1 MFTELTRWAQ
11 DSPAEEF
18 WFALAFLI
26 ALTFVCFTGAF
37 YYFSRKRMMEN
48 TPTSKIWSAAQGFVE
63 LEGRGQLLD
72 GPPIIAPLSGITSLW
87 FSYEIKE
94 HRGTGKNSR
103 WVTVENGVSDG
114 LFLLQ
119 DESGQCIV
127 DPDGAVVTPSE
138 VNVWYGS
145 SKRPSSGPRVRGKRW
160 FSVGIGR
167 FCYTEKRIHP
177 KEAIYAIGLF
187 KTVGGTGTEVDLG
200 ADLKALLKEWK
211 KSSEQL
217 LERFDQNKDGQIGM
231 EEWQNVREAAL
242 KEVTK
247 MHAESH
253 TIPPVNTLSKTLDKR
268 RSFIISAVPQKV
280 LIKRFQNYAA
290 GLISLFFLA
299 GSLATWLIS
308 IRTSS

>member
-11 DSPAEEF
+11 VSPADDF
-18 WFALAFLI
+18 WGAMTILI
-26 ALTFVCFTGAF
+26 VLTLGGFIGAF

-48 TPTSKIWSAAQGFVE
+48 TPTSKIRSAAQGFVE

-87 FSYEIKE
+87 FSYEIEE
-94 HRGTGKNSR
+94 HRGSGKNSR

-114 LFLLQ
+114 LFLLK
-119 DESGQCIV
+119 DDTGQCII

-138 VNVWYGS
+138 VNIWYGS

-160 FSVGIGR
+160 FSFGIGR
-167 FCYTEKRIHP
+167 FRYTEKRIHP

-187 KTVGGTGTEVDLG
+187 KTVGGAGMEIDLE
-200 ADLKALLKEWK
+200 ADLKELLKEWK
-211 KSSEQL
+211 KNSELL

-247 MHAESH
+247 MQAERH
-253 TIPPVNTLSKTLDKR
+253 TIPPVNTLSKTMDKR
-268 RSFIISAVPQKV
+268 RSFIISAVPQQV
-280 LIKRFQNYAA
+280 LIKRFQNYSA

-308 IRTSS
+308 IRTNS